1 MTTVDRARPVR
12 SAMGALQS
20 PFRPDRIERQSSPVM
35 PGGVEGGL
43 VAGVAVAL
51 AMLIRDWSLGEPL
64 HTPSVLGT
72 LLLQGVDA
80 ARTVRAEPGVAA
92 VYNALHFAGWIFA
105 AFIAS
110 ILVHRVARG
119 ESGWALPGLA
129 FLALIGTYVG
139 LDLWIAETS
148 LGRSQLWIGGLVGA
162 VALAAYL
169 GWRYPPAVARLLRR
183 TDGPDAS

>member
-1 MTTVDRARPVR
+1 
-12 SAMGALQS
+12 MGALQS
-20 PFRPDRIERQSSPVM
+20 PFRPDRIERQSAPVM

-43 VAGVAVAL
+43 VAGVAVAV

-72 LLLQGVDA
+72 LLLEGVDA
-80 ARTVRAEPGVAA
+80 ARTVRAAPGVAA
-92 VYNALHFAGWIFA
+92 AYNALHFGAWIFG
-105 AFIAS
+105 AFVLS

-119 ESGWALPGLA
+119 ESGWALPGLG

-148 LGRSQLWIGGLVGA
+148 LGPPQLWIGGLVGA
-162 VALAAYL
+162 VTLAAYL
-169 GWRYPPAVARLLRR
+169 GWRYPAAVARLFRR
-183 TDGPDAS
+183 RDGAEAS